1 MATILLVEDEAELRR
16 SIAAQVAQHGHRV
29 ERVCTGQEALHLLA
43 QTSCDLVILDL
54 MLPDIDGL
62 EVCRRIRQQQITP
75 VLMLTA
81 RASELD
87 TVLGLEV
94 GADDYL
100 TKPFSMRELLA
111 RVNALLRRVAYLQQA
126 SQLAAPARVQI
137 GTLVVDPAARTV
149 EQDGAAV
156 QLTAKEFDLLH
167 LLVSHPGRVFSR
179 DYLIERLW
187 GIDYA
192 GGDRTV
198 DTHIK
203 RLRQK
208 LGGSGGIAERLV
220 TLWGVGYKFV
230 AEEA

>member
-16 SIAAQVAQHGHRV
+16 SIAAQVAQHGHTV
-29 ERVCTGQEALHLLA
+29 EYVGTGQEALHLLA

-156 QLTAKEFDLLH
+156 HLTAKEFDLLH